1 MKKFKDVRTG
11 VVEIVTNKELIKQ
24 YENHSEVY
32 ELVGDKNTDTEPTL
46 KELKEQADVLGIEYK
61 ARVTKAELLE
71 LIANAE

>member
-32 ELVGDKNTDTEPTL
+32 ELVGDKILTMSPL
-46 KELKEQADVLGIEYK
+46 
-61 ARVTKAELLE
+61 
-71 LIANAE
+71 